1 MLRELIRTALAENIA
16 VSLKAFHAVLR
27 ESGTYELSDSA
38 LRKHVS
44 EHERDGW
51 MALKAA
57 RLVRL

>member
-1 MLRELIRTALAENIA
+1 M
-16 VSLKAFHAVLR
+16 SLKAFHAVLR